1 MMKKK
6 KIIIISILIFITI
19 SLLFILNNKKTF
31 KIDNVTYAVTL
42 DGTTVTSIP
51 SKGAYAVSVTCNNA
65 SGKWLYDEWK
75 LLVTDITGDVSCN
88 VDFTS
93 VTVANNYLNNKVISL
108 AGRTTGTGQVVHETF
123 STTTFTPTTTFDSSY
138 YPNTS
143 NDATYPFTW
152 DGTAK
157 TWTSTNKTDSATA
170 TFTFKPS
177 TAGTVGFCYTVS
189 SEDGCDKVTIYVDD
203 VSKGEDS
210 GEKTS
215 CLTLNDLTTSN
226 VVKVTYSKDDSDAS
240 GNDNVIFHF
249 ATGTASTD
257 NYDTGYRYEGFNPNN
272 YVWFNNELWRVIG
285 VFDTTLAD
293 GATTQSLTKIIRASS
308 IGGLAW
314 DKANIN
320 DWSTASLKNLLNG
333 AYLNKQ
339 DGTSSGYC
347 YGYSTNMTT
356 NCDYTDI
363 GINDNYRNMIK
374 NITWKLGGWSDSNVT
389 TEAMYGYERGTT
401 VYSGRPT
408 STTGYIGLMYPSDY
422 GYSVLASSCARTTN
436 LYLYDSA
443 TCGGQSWLYGQGL
456 ELTQSPNSSNSI
468 FVFSL
473 NDNGYLDNSLAFI
486 GYAFRPT
493 LYLDSTVYVI
503 TGTGTKL
510 DPYILAM

>member
-1 MMKKK
+1 MKKK
-6 KIIIISILIFITI
+6 RIIIISILIFITI
-19 SLLFILNNKKTF
+19 SLLFILNNKKTY

-42 DGTTVTSIP
+42 DGTIVTSIP

-93 VTVANNYLNNKVISL
+93 VTVANNYLNNKIISL
-108 AGRTTGTGQVVHETF
+108 AGQTTGTGQVVNE
-123 STTTFTPTTTFDSSY
+123 
-138 YPNTS
+138 N
-143 NDATYPFTW
+143 
-152 DGTAK
+152 
-157 TWTSTNKTDSATA
+157 
-170 TFTFKPS
+170 
-177 TAGTVGFCYTVS
+177 
-189 SEDGCDKVTIYVDD
+189 
-203 VSKGEDS
+203 
-210 GEKTS
+210 
-215 CLTLNDLTTSN
+215 
-226 VVKVTYSKDDSDAS
+226 
-240 GNDNVIFHF
+240 
-249 ATGTASTD
+249 
-257 NYDTGYRYEGFNPNN
+257 GYRYEGFNPNN

-293 GATTQSLTKIIRASS
+293 GTTTQSLTKIIRANS
-308 IGGLAW
+308 IGSLAW
-314 DKANIN
+314 DKTNTN
-320 DWSTASLKNLLNG
+320 DWSTSSLKSLLNG

-347 YGYSTNMTT
+347 YGYSTSMTT

-363 GINDNYRNMIK
+363 GINDNYRSMIK
-374 NITWKLGGWSDSNVT
+374 NITWKLGGWSTSGVT
-389 TEAMYGYERGTT
+389 TETMYGYERGTT

-436 LYLYDSA
+436 LNSYSSA
-443 TCGGQSWLYGQGL
+443 TCGGQSWLYGQGYDW
-456 ELTQSPNSSNSI
+456 TQSPRSGNSYYM
-468 FVFSL
+468 FYL
-473 NDNGYLDNSLAFI
+473 YYDGYVSYDSAYI
-486 GYAFRPT
+486 GCAFRPT

>member
-1 MMKKK
+1 MKKK
-6 KIIIISILIFITI
+6 RIIIISILIFITI

-42 DGTTVTSIP
+42 DGTIVTSIP

-93 VTVANNYLNNKVISL
+93 VTVANNYLNNKIISL
-108 AGRTTGTGQVVHETF
+108 AGQTTGTGQVVNE
-123 STTTFTPTTTFDSSY
+123 
-138 YPNTS
+138 N
-143 NDATYPFTW
+143 
-152 DGTAK
+152 
-157 TWTSTNKTDSATA
+157 
-170 TFTFKPS
+170 
-177 TAGTVGFCYTVS
+177 
-189 SEDGCDKVTIYVDD
+189 
-203 VSKGEDS
+203 
-210 GEKTS
+210 
-215 CLTLNDLTTSN
+215 
-226 VVKVTYSKDDSDAS
+226 
-240 GNDNVIFHF
+240 
-249 ATGTASTD
+249 
-257 NYDTGYRYEGFNPNN
+257 GYRYEGFNPNN

-293 GATTQSLTKIIRASS
+293 GTTTQSLTKIIRANS
-308 IGGLAW
+308 IGSLAW
-314 DKANIN
+314 DKTNTN
-320 DWSTASLKNLLNG
+320 DWSTSSLKSLLNG

-347 YGYSTNMTT
+347 YGYSTSMTT

-363 GINDNYRNMIK
+363 GINDNYRSMIK
-374 NITWKLGGWSDSNVT
+374 NITWKLGGWSTSGVT
-389 TEAMYGYERGTT
+389 TETMYGYERGTT

-436 LYLYDSA
+436 LNSYSSA
-443 TCGGQSWLYGQGL
+443 TCGGQSWLYGQGYDW
-456 ELTQSPNSSNSI
+456 TQSPISSDSYNVFYLSNRGNVSSNGA
-468 FVFSL
+468 
-473 NDNGYLDNSLAFI
+473 DR